1 MIVGFITFAMMEKLN
16 PSMSLILL
24 PSGPLGV
31 GIFGGVLIGL
41 VGGVVGL
48 IIGALGLGT
57 FPGAAVGVLIFAL
70 LKMRHLYFD
79 QSLSMNSTEISLALD
94 FALVGALVGLSLPR
108 AAALFALSR

>member
-1 MIVGFITFAMMEKLN
+1 VTRFLHSIIGLLLGAGFGMIVGFITFAMMEKLN

-48 IIGALGLGT
+48 IIGAL
-57 FPGAAVGVLIFAL
+57 V
-70 LKMRHLYFD
+70 
-79 QSLSMNSTEISLALD
+79 
-94 FALVGALVGLSLPR
+94 
-108 AAALFALSR
+108 